1 MLPGVLNLWANS
13 LSIIKMNKE
22 EKIYAKYGRDAGFK
36 APDGFLDKVYAEVE
50 KNRGE
55 LPAYRHNVKATVWQ
69 KIRPYVAL
77 AAMFAGIW
85 CMMKVFNVA
94 QQTTISEP
102 VAIDMSQPVS
112 LDNPP
117 QAIAQAVNTPE
128 IQAEM
133 QVTDAVVA
141 SAETDMELE
150 QDIQQSYTDFSDFE
164 EEFNYDFDEE
174 YADMD
179 IDALVADT
187 KP

>member
-1 MLPGVLNLWANS
+1 
-13 LSIIKMNKE
+13 
-22 EKIYAKYGRDAGFK
+22 
-36 APDGFLDKVYAEVE
+36 
-50 KNRGE
+50 
-55 LPAYRHNVKATVWQ
+55 
-69 KIRPYVAL
+69 
-77 AAMFAGIW
+77 
-85 CMMKVFNVA
+85 
-94 QQTTISEP
+94 
-102 VAIDMSQPVS
+102 
-112 LDNPP
+112 
-117 QAIAQAVNTPE
+117 
-128 IQAEM
+128 M

>member
-1 MLPGVLNLWANS
+1 M
-13 LSIIKMNKE
+13 
-22 EKIYAKYGRDAGFK
+22 
-36 APDGFLDKVYAEVE
+36 
-50 KNRGE
+50 
-55 LPAYRHNVKATVWQ
+55 
-69 KIRPYVAL
+69 
-77 AAMFAGIW
+77 
-85 CMMKVFNVA
+85 A